1 MGDNLFAYIFVIIF
15 GLLGLRSVSIG
26 ISGFLLY
33 HKKVQAKAK
42 GGSRYVRH
50 PNKYIAN
57 RARADMKVPRSGI
70 AVKNAVFTYEE
81 NGKEV
86 RATAVNLA
94 GDDNTFINDGKVY
107 TIKVSPFNPHKCY
120 LPAIQLY
127 RGCTIP
133 AKLFI
138 FVKRMIPKIFGLL
151 LIAIAV
157 WTYFNIIKR

>member
-1 MGDNLFAYIFVIIF
+1 
-15 GLLGLRSVSIG
+15 
-26 ISGFLLY
+26 
-33 HKKVQAKAK
+33 
-42 GGSRYVRH
+42 
-50 PNKYIAN
+50 
-57 RARADMKVPRSGI
+57 MKVPRSGI

-133 AKLFI
+133 AKIFI
-138 FVKRMIPKIFGLL
+138 FVKRIIPKIFGIL